1 MNKKIISILVA
12 VVLLSIIIS
21 PNPGYSFDPT
31 FVVEAEADCEFI
43 NLTWSSVS
51 NANGYYVYR
60 GIGQGN
66 QVPEPLTDFPIKGNS
81 YEDWNDIEAGVEYC
95 YFIRAVGADHKEF
108 AESNEVCAVPICPE
122 DCRLE
127 LKFQVGNNVYW
138 INDEPQPAMEAA
150 PEVKWSRTFVLIRYA
165 AETAGAT
172 VGWEGATKSIT
183 IETLDG
189 TMIKMQV
196 GNNKATING
205 KEMQIDANNSKV
217 TPYIIAGRTLCPLRF
232 TGVNLGATGPED
244 ILWDGDTKSAMLYFR
259 NPDCGNNGDDPVV
272 DPGNDPVIN
281 PEPGVHN
288 IFPTNAIP
296 GSGTCTP
303 PKGNP
308 TKTSNF
314 TTGLREDWIPIEYN
328 EGAYNKYAKI
338 TGNGLDVNI
347 AEDTFNYYGYPS
359 KVGIRSKEPYLTITE
374 EMKTNPLAITLDFDS
389 AGTDNFMIILSRS
402 NHPATSDHANPDSPG
417 QNILVYFNTSPYK
430 TQARF
435 GLSYSRHPGPGDNGL
450 SVVKHDRLTN
460 ITPDAPK
467 QVTLT
472 LKPNFIRATTTYG
485 YKVESNDEAIHSL
498 EIGTKLYLYIFT
510 FAFDGKGQPV
520 NMGLKSVKSFNG
532 WSNTSDYTPPKGKV
546 VYTENFDGNEGIRW
560 VPIVSSEYAQ
570 NAKYDKNAK
579 FGGGKFVA
587 SVPRVTVAHHGGFDD
602 WSGVGIKSKY
612 YFVEV
617 TEDMAENPFTVFFDL
632 EQDGSTGYRLMLGK
646 NGGTAHTGFN
656 INEFGTTPT
665 FRLSNNILQYSK
677 ANDNGAYRHNILP
690 VSPRYISLT
699 IKPGVAK
706 ISTSHGFSNE
716 ITCDWLTVGSKLFL
730 TARNI
735 PDESDK
741 FSPSSLTLNSIRAM
755 RFEGKTF
762 TDYKAPS
769 GQLLYREEFDN
780 EKQSKLKRAIFTG
793 MHAYP
798 PPECVVKEE
807 HVKYQN
813 GKLNVSIPGSSNPMG
828 GYSLNRLGG
837 VVMKYYPLFV
847 MTDDLNKTP
856 LKVTFKLDPANTT
869 EFKIDFT
876 ARGGPKHTW
885 DPFSHGDIQFHY
897 QTTEKGLTAMSLK
910 SGLVNEDNTE
920 DELLRASTGVPETI
934 TFIFKPEQVT
944 MTSSAGDK
952 LSIRNI
958 TTLGLPKARGK
969 GRISFQ
975 IYAYSH
981 TEARKKP
988 SAFKLSV
995 DSITVTK

>member
-1 MNKKIISILVA
+1 MKRKIISILVA
-12 VVLLSIIIS
+12 VVLLSIIVP
-21 PNPGYSFDPT
+21 PNPGYSFNPT

-43 NLTWSSVS
+43 NLSWSTVN

-66 QVPEPLTDFPIKGNS
+66 QVPEPLTDFPIKDTS
-81 YEDWNDIEAGVEYC
+81 YEDWNDIEAGFEYC
-95 YFIRAVGADHKEF
+95 YFIRAVGSDHKEF

-172 VGWEGATKSIT
+172 VGWEGSTKSIT

-205 KEMQIDANNSKV
+205 KEVQIDANNSKV

-259 NPDCGNNGDDPVV
+259 DPDCGS
-272 DPGNDPVIN
+272 GNDPVDDPVID
-281 PEPGVHN
+281 PGAEPGVHN
-288 IFPTNAIP
+288 IFPENP
-296 GSGTCTP
+296 NSGNGKYIP

-314 TTGLREDWIPIEYN
+314 TAGLGEDWIPIEYN
-328 EGAYNKYAKI
+328 EGAFKKYAK
-338 TGNGLDVNI
+338 TTASRLDVNI

-374 EMKTNPLAITLDFDS
+374 EMKTKPLAITLDFDS
-389 AGTDNFMIILSRS
+389 AGTDNFMIVLSRS

-435 GLSYSRHPGPGDNGL
+435 GLSYGCPPGPGDNGL
-450 SVVKHDRLTN
+450 STTKFDRLTN
-460 ITPDAPK
+460 ITPNAPK

-520 NMGLKSVKSFNG
+520 NMGLKSVKSYSG
-532 WSNTSDYTPPKGKV
+532 WSDTSDYTPPKGEV
-546 VYTENFDGNEGIRW
+546 VYTENFEGSEGIRW
-560 VPIVSSEYAQ
+560 MPTVSSEYAQ

-617 TEDMAENPFTVFFDL
+617 TEDMAENPFTVFFDMD
-632 EQDGSTGYRLMLGK
+632 QIGSTGYRLSLHK
-646 NGGTAHTGFN
+646 HWNGPLEVFTGFN
-656 INEFGTTPT
+656 LNEFGTTPT

-677 ANDNGAYRHNILP
+677 ANDNGIYRHDTLP

-699 IKPGVAK
+699 IKPGIAK
-706 ISTSHGFSNE
+706 VSTSHGFSNE
-716 ITCDWLTVGSKLFL
+716 IKCDWLTVGSKLFL
-730 TARNI
+730 TAKNM

-741 FSPSSLTLNSIRAM
+741 YAPSSLVLNSIKAV

-762 TDYKAPS
+762 TNYTAPS
-769 GQLLYREEFDN
+769 GELLYKEEFDN
-780 EKQSKLKRAIFTG
+780 EEQSKLKKAIFTG

-813 GKLNVSIPGSSNPMG
+813 GKLNVSVPGSSNPMG

-837 VVMKYYPLFV
+837 VVMKYYPLFGI
-847 MTDDLNKTP
+847 TDDLNKTP

-876 ARGGPKHTW
+876 HRGGPTATSA
-885 DPFSHGDIQFHY
+885 FSHGDIQFHY
-897 QTTEKGLTAMSLK
+897 QTTEKGQTIMSLK
-910 SGLVNEDNTE
+910 SGSVNKDNTE

-934 TFIFKPEQVT
+934 TFTFKPGQVVV
-944 MTSSAGDK
+944 TSSAGDK
-952 LSIRNI
+952 LSIKNI
-958 TTLGLPKARGK
+958 ATLGLPNARGE
-969 GRISFQ
+969 GQISFQ
-975 IYAYSH
+975 IYAYNH
-981 TEARKKP
+981 TEAFSKP